1 MFLGEILRVKAP
13 KSELVSRAGVHYAG
27 YVFSTEGIIFRET
40 SSSDVGIDGQ
50 LELVSDDGTAT
61 GMLLGVQVKSGDS
74 FVDNI
79 SGIFSFK
86 SNKEHFEYW
95 QQLRI
100 PTIGVVYSPTLKK
113 ASWFDLTKY
122 ANLILKNDYPSVIKQ
137 EINES
142 NVLEIGQGLTEL
154 IKLAH
159 QYYEL
164 PVTKEDVEK
173 LVDIQEQ
180 AVDTQ
185 SSKEDS
191 WKRLISIFFSSDSDS
206 DVIGEV
212 GYRLSWYFP
221 TVSDSQK
228 EQFKNRLKQ
237 LTLAELNRIF
247 CAIKLAFERNR
258 DDVVS
263 LILDLV
269 SYHPQITELFD
280 KLEANGFIT
289 SEDKWLLE
297 RFKEYLEQL

>member
-1 MFLGEILRVKAP
+1 CLGEVLRVKAP

-79 SGIFSFK
+79 SGVFSFK

-95 QQLRI
+95 QQLQI

-113 ASWFDLTKY
+113 ASWFDLTKH

-180 AVDTQ
+180 AVDAAQ

-258 DDVVS
+258 DDIVS

-280 KLEANGFIT
+280 KLEANGFIA

-297 RFKEYLEQL
+297 QFKEYLEQL

>member
-1 MFLGEILRVKAP
+1 MKAP